1 LALTVGT
8 DATVRHVQEQT
19 RSFRLIA
26 NAPENREISM
36 KLANLIVA
44 GAMLAT
50 VPSIALAQQ
59 SSEGTVS
66 MINRLSGTIAIK
78 QTQSG
83 TVGAGG
89 GGATEQQFAAPA
101 DMLESLHAGD
111 SVKFTVNDTGGKKTI
126 TKIELQ

>member
-1 LALTVGT
+1 
-8 DATVRHVQEQT
+8 
-19 RSFRLIA
+19 
-26 NAPENREISM
+26 M

-50 VPSIALAQQ
+50 MPSIALAQQ

-83 TVGAGG
+83 TVGASGG
-89 GGATEQQFAAPA
+89 GTTEQQFNAPA
-101 DMLESLHAGD
+101 DMLDSVHAGD
-111 SVKFTVNDTGGKKTI
+111 SVKFTVNDAGGKKTI
-126 TKIELQ
+126 TKIERQ

>member
-1 LALTVGT
+1 
-8 DATVRHVQEQT
+8 
-19 RSFRLIA
+19 
-26 NAPENREISM
+26 M

-50 VPSIALAQQ
+50 MPSIALAQQ

-83 TVGAGG
+83 TVGASG

-101 DMLESLHAGD
+101 DMLESIHAGD
-111 SVKFTVNDTGGKKTI
+111 SVKFTVNDAGGKKTI
-126 TKIELQ
+126 TKIERQ